1 LCGLQTEKPT
11 TSKKRQF
18 TINEEISQYN
28 ALRLE
33 NTKNFS
39 DFWRSQQKIANTCI
53 GCSKVLHYTC
63 SVSYLASLIMLL
75 EKKDQ
80 IYHQKIYKK
89 LKKVKVGKYQ
99 NKEKITDVQKKILVN
114 IFSVSYDLEA

>member
-1 LCGLQTEKPT
+1 MCGLQTEKPT

-18 TINEEISQYN
+18 TINEEISQNN

-33 NTKNFS
+33 NNKNVS

-63 SVSYLASLIMLL
+63 LFGFLL
-75 EKKDQ
+75 SIANYVARKERSNLSSKNL
-80 IYHQKIYKK
+80 QKT
-89 LKKVKVGKYQ
+89 KKVEVGKYQ
-99 NKEKITDVQKKILVN
+99 NKEKITDVQKK
-114 IFSVSYDLEA
+114 F

>member
-1 LCGLQTEKPT
+1 LCGLQTENPT

-33 NTKNFS
+33 NTKKIS
-39 DFWRSQQKIANTCI
+39 DFWRVTTKDSNTCI

-63 SVSYLASLIMLL
+63 PFGFLL
-75 EKKDQ
+75 SIANYVARKERSNLSSKNL
-80 IYHQKIYKK
+80 QKT
-89 LKKVKVGKYQ
+89 KKVEVGKYQ
-99 NKEKITDVQKKILVN
+99 NKEKITDVQKK
-114 IFSVSYDLEA
+114 F